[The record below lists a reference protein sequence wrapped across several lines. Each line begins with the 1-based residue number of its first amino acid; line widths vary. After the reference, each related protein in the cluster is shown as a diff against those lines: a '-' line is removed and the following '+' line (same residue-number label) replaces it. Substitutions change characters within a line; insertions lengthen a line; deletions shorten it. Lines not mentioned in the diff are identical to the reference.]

1 MTTKPKK
8 QAFDFSVYKQFPI
21 RLHSGKPADVE
32 RIHKIAM
39 IQAQGVSFADFVR
52 EALDNYTIKNTGE

>member
-21 RLHSGKPADVE
+21 RLHTNKVQDIE
-32 RIHKIAM
+32 RIHKIAD
-39 IQAQGVSFADFVR
+39 IQARGISFIDFVR
-52 EALDNYTIKNTGE
+52 DALDKYTIKQGE